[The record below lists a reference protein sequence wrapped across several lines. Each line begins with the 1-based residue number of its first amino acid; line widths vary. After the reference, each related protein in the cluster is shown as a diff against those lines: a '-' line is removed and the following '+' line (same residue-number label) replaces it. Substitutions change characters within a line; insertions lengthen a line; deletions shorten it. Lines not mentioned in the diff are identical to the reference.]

1 MKNRKVLSSLGA
13 ILILSLLLASLTVI
27 LPIQDSSG
35 ARSHSCLKLAIVPAE
50 GGGIQVNITG
60 CFEVHAEENHP
71 ANHFFSC
78 C

>member
-1 MKNRKVLSSLGA
+1 MKNRKVLSSLGT
-13 ILILSLLLASLTVI
+13 ILILSLLITSVTVI

-35 ARSHSCLKLAIVPAE
+35 APSHSCLKLEIVPVE
-50 GGGIQVNITG
+50 GGGIRVIVTG

-71 ANHFFSC
+71 ANHFFTC